1 MNQLSN
7 IGKRS
12 NYHFNRKNIVVE
24 YEKQKDNLKSL
35 KFWIKRETDEYGKL
49 L

>member
-1 MNQLSN
+1 MNQLLN

-12 NYHFNRKNIVVE
+12 NYHFNRKNIVIA

-35 KFWIKRETDEYGKL
+35 KFWIKRKTDEYGKL